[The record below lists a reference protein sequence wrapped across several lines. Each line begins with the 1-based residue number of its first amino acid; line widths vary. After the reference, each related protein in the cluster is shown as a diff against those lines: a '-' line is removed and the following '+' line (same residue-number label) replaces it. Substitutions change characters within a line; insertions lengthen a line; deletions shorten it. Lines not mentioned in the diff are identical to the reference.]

1 MSFFEIYAVI
11 QWFIIGIIFLNFAAS
26 RYFSSQEVMNE
37 FLECSMCS
45 PMNVFFSESLF
56 IES

>member
-11 QWFIIGIIFLNFAAS
+11 QWFIIGIIFLNFAAF

-45 PMNVFFSESLF
+45 PMNVFFQSHSL
-56 IES
+56 